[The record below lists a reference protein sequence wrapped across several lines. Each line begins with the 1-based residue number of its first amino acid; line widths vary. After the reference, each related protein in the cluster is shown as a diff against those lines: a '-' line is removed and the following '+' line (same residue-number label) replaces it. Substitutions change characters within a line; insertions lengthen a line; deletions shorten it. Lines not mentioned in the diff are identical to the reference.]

1 MDLNEI
7 NNDIKE
13 KEEHKD
19 LFKIALNLENENYLL
34 KIFPSKD
41 NISLILKL
49 EKEKV
54 KTYYYYGKFFLNELK
69 KIDRRF
75 YYDKNIYNCFNHL
88 KEISQKNIIKL
99 EKQPLKMNIS
109 FIKNN
114 SEIFAIYTLRKK
126 IVEQNRLNYQ
136 LNEEIQENK
145 VKIKMLKKQIAKLE
159 KIIKNKNDII
169 DNINNNIVN
178 ISNDVNN
185 MNFNDLDNCK
195 NNDINLKNKK
205 INKNIFKIN
214 EKENKLLKEN
224 LSSKKDNNQKGK
236 TEKGKIKNDKNSS
249 KEPSSLFNL
258 KNLDILKNRKI
269 YEALIIFN
277 IIASIIVI
285 YLLYYINDLKSYLM
299 YRMEDQGLLKKIT
312 LLNLLEN
319 YQDDDNNGIR
329 DNIIDFQLQN
339 TSETITYDENNNKKK
354 KLTFIIRRKK
364 YLLNNEREKRY
375 FRKHIKRKIPSRVDD
390 IDFELMYNS
399 HDSYRYIYSYTE
411 FNNMTEIL
419 VIMRTKE
426 GKRYGLF
433 TNNTML
439 YEKEPYTKGNI
450 FAGYSFSDDSKI
462 NEINLKVFYEN
473 YAGYMQSI
481 CDFLKNE
488 KLNLENNISN
498 ETTIMGDIDLFEIY
512 EVKYIK

>member
-136 LNEEIQENK
+136 LNEEI
-145 VKIKMLKKQIAKLE
+145 L
-159 KIIKNKNDII
+159 
-169 DNINNNIVN
+169 N

-224 LSSKKDNNQKGK
+224 LSSKKDNQKGK

-339 TSETITYDENNNKKK
+339 TSESITYDENNNKKK